1 MVGPHSFY
9 EIMTRESSG
18 KKNPSPTHS
27 LSQYKTHF
35 SELYDKVE
43 KTWKEAT
50 KKQLLIK
57 CEQEYENLCRIHE
70 ISLEERKDLVS
81 ASQRIHKKDAAFC
94 EMAKLIYKENSII
107 HSNNSLVEAERWREF
122 ISKGQLHFG

>member
-81 ASQRIHKKDAAFC
+81 AYRHHLFGHKFGLRVRFFQTSQAASHVG
-94 EMAKLIYKENSII
+94 L
-107 HSNNSLVEAERWREF
+107 
-122 ISKGQLHFG
+122 